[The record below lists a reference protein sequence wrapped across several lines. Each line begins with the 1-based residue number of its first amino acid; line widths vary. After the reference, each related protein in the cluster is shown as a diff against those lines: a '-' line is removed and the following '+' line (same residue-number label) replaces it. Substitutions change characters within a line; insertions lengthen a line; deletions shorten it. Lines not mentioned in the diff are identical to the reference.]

1 MPALTRSGHLARK
14 GLHDT
19 DEVVTLSRLV
29 IAQSGEGNTMHPT
42 RRHRWGIAAVV
53 ATSAL
58 LLSAHTAQAAVPVP
72 QPPAQQVHQLAA
84 AAGEG
89 IASVAVAADV
99 VTVSGSVGAAH
110 AGSAIEVFVSGAQS
124 SASTADTQA
133 FGAAVADADGQFSVQ
148 GARLRADGTD
158 NLYAQF
164 TLAVDGVAA
173 GSPHFADDLQFKA
186 PNTLPFPQVLDK
198 KGLQVQMSD
207 DAESL
212 GVQHA
217 AINLDLA
224 AIMLNKK
231 TSDQNITFSS
241 GGKDYYF
248 DAAAVA
254 ALDTQIK
261 AVSDNGTL
269 VNLIVLLY
277 RHDSD
282 PNSAANI
289 LIHPDA
295 SREAGAGPVYG
306 FNTVTAEGM
315 RYTTAAM
322 EFIASRWSRTD
333 EKFGRAVG
341 FIVGNEVDAQW
352 IWSNSGEKTIDQFLN
367 DYSRALRVMS
377 LASRKYYDKARTYI
391 SLTQHWTIP
400 AGANATRFY
409 PSKDVI
415 DTLNTVSKAGGDFP
429 WFIAYHPYPQDLFKP
444 DFWNDT
450 DATDSVDTKLI
461 TFKNVQVL
469 PQYLASSDL
478 LYQGE
483 PRRIILSEQG
493 CHTPGNGR
501 NLTLDAEKL
510 QAACF
515 AYAYYKIRFLPSID
529 SFILHRHVDHQLEGG
544 LNLGLWTSDYS
555 TDNPNAPLR
564 QKYSYNVFKY
574 IDTARSLE
582 VTDFAKSIIGIKDWS
597 DVIPGFDPAAL
608 DQRPITTTVGTR
620 LDAKE
625 SAPCPLGSFRTGT
638 DGWVASD
645 NVSAATAVGGA
656 LHVVDAPKTFA
667 KQLRGVAKTFTGV
680 HAPAARGWVSTSVK
694 IPSDTKLGS
703 ETVARITVTTSSGRV
718 VEGDAHV
725 PADGTFHSVALQLPP
740 AVANDKLAKL
750 KVRIRGTGT
759 SEPVTSFDIRSVTQ
773 SSSVSR
779 SQSPNVF
786 VAAATDSSEVVGSKL
801 TLSITNLDVDTLQ
814 GAATIPDDC
823 GDFDVLTNAAQIPP
837 TTFGGVAKVTFQV
850 AAVRGDSSTVCVR
863 LGEHTF
869 QVAVTVPP
877 PPQNLSYDFETDTQG
892 WVAGPGVASVARV
905 TSFANGPGAPHGG
918 VGALEATAPPAPAT
932 ADRTISVTPDAPFD
946 LSTAKSVYV
955 WMDSYGGAPGATG
968 YVATFTLTA
977 ADGTTM
983 TVKDTEFKPD
993 TWNQLSIDVSGWAS
1007 RSAVTS
1013 MQVTFAAT
1021 GTDYPNWTAKYQI
1034 DDLGYLT
1041 S

>member
-1 MPALTRSGHLARK
+1 
-14 GLHDT
+14 
-19 DEVVTLSRLV
+19 
-29 IAQSGEGNTMHPT
+29 MHTT
-42 RRHRWGIAAVV
+42 RRRRWGIAAVA

-58 LLSAHTAQAAVPVP
+58 LLSGHTAQAAVSAPRS
-72 QPPAQQVHQLAA
+72 PAQIVHQAA
-84 AAGEG
+84 VAAPDQG
-89 IASVAVAADV
+89 IASVAVADNV
-99 VTVSGSVGAAH
+99 ITVSGSVGAAQ
-110 AGSAIEVFVSGAQS
+110 AGSDIDVFVSGAQS
-124 SASTADTQA
+124 SATTADAQA
-133 FGAAVADADGQFSVQ
+133 FGTVVAGADGAFSVQ
-148 GARLRADGTD
+148 GPRLQTDGTD
-158 NLYAQF
+158 NLYDQF
-164 TLAVDGVAA
+164 TLTVDGVAV
-173 GSPHFADDLQFKA
+173 GTPHFADDLQFKA
-186 PNTLPFPQVLDK
+186 PNTSQFPQVLDK

-241 GGKDYYF
+241 GGSDYYF

-277 RHDSD
+277 RHDND

-295 SREAGAGPVYG
+295 SHGAGAGPVYG
-306 FNTVTAEGM
+306 FNTVTDEGM

-367 DYSRALRVMS
+367 DYSRALRLMS
-377 LASRKYYDKARTYI
+377 LASRKYYDKARTYT
-391 SLTQHWTIP
+391 SLTQHWTVP
-400 AGANATRFY
+400 AGANSTRFY
-409 PSKDVI
+409 PARDVI
-415 DTLNTVSKAGGDFP
+415 DTLNAISKAGGDFP

-450 DATDSVDTKLI
+450 LATDSVDTKLI

-478 LYQGE
+478 LYKGE

-493 CHTPGNGR
+493 CDTPGFGR
-501 NLTLDAEKL
+501 SLSLDAEKL

-544 LNLGLWTSDYS
+544 LNLGLWASDYS
-555 TDNPNAPLR
+555 TKSPNAPLR
-564 QKYSYNVFKY
+564 QKFIYDVFKY

-582 VTDFAKSIIGIKDWS
+582 VTDFAKAIIGIKDWS
-597 DVIPGFDPAAL
+597 DVIDGFDPAAL

-620 LDAKE
+620 LDANE
-625 SAPCPLGSFRTGT
+625 RGSHPLGSFGTGA
-638 DGWVASD
+638 DGWVPSD
-645 NVSAATAVGGA
+645 NVSSATAVGGA
-656 LHVVDAPKTFA
+656 LHVVDAPGKFA
-667 KQLRGVAKTFTGV
+667 KQWRGVAKTFAGDQ
-680 HAPAARGWVSTSVK
+680 APAARGWLSASVK

-703 ETVARITVTTSSGRV
+703 ETVARITATTSSGQV

-725 PADGTFHSVALQLPP
+725 PADGTFHSVALQLSR
-740 AVANDKLAKL
+740 AVAQDTLARV

-759 SEPVTSFDIRSVTQ
+759 SEPQTSFDIESVSQ
-773 SSSVSR
+773 SDGVSR
-779 SQSPNVF
+779 SHLPNVF
-786 VAAATDSSEVVGSKL
+786 VAAATDSADVVGSEL
-801 TLSITNLDVDTLQ
+801 TVSITNLDVDALG
-814 GAATIPDDC
+814 GAAVIPDDC
-823 GDFDVLTNAAQIPP
+823 GDFDVQRNAAPIPP
-837 TTFGGVAKVTFQV
+837 TTFGGVAKVTFRV
-850 AAVRGDSSTVCVR
+850 SAVRGDGSTVCVQ
-863 LGEHTF
+863 LGSHTVK
-869 QVAVTVPP
+869 VAVTIPP
-877 PPQNLSYDFETDTQG
+877 PAENLVYDFETDTQG
-892 WVAGPGVASVARV
+892 WVAGAGVKSVARV
-905 TSFANGPGAPHGG
+905 TSFANGPGAPRGG
-918 VGALEATAPPAPAT
+918 AGALEATASAAPAT
-932 ADRTISVTPDAPFD
+932 AARTISVTPNSPLD

-977 ADGTTM
+977 ADGTMM
-983 TVKDTEFKPD
+983 TEENTGFAPD
-993 TWNQLSIDVSGWAS
+993 TWNKLSIDVSGWAS
-1007 RSAVTS
+1007 RNAVTS
-1013 MQVTFAAT
+1013 IQVSFAAT
-1021 GTDYPNWTAKYQI
+1021 GTDYPNWTARFQI
-1034 DDLGYLT
+1034 DDLGYFT

>member
-1 MPALTRSGHLARK
+1 
-14 GLHDT
+14 
-19 DEVVTLSRLV
+19 
-29 IAQSGEGNTMHPT
+29 MHTT
-42 RRHRWGIAAVV
+42 RRRRWRIAVV
-53 ATSAL
+53 AATTAL
-58 LLSAHTAQAAVPVP
+58 LLSGQTAQAAVPLP
-72 QPPAQQVHQLAA
+72 HSPAQTVRQTAA
-84 AAGEG
+84 APGQG
-89 IASVAVAADV
+89 IASVAVADDV
-99 VTVSGSVGAAH
+99 ITVSGTAGAAP
-110 AGSAIEVFVSGAQS
+110 AGSDVDVFVSGAQS
-124 SASTADTQA
+124 SATTADAQA
-133 FGAAVADADGQFSVQ
+133 FGSVVAGADGAFSVQ
-148 GARLRADGTD
+148 GPRRQSDGTD
-158 NLYAQF
+158 SLYAQF
-164 TLAVDGVAA
+164 TLTVDGVAV
-173 GSPHFADDLQFKA
+173 GSPHFADDLRFTP
-186 PNTLPFPQVLDK
+186 PNTSQFPQVLDK

-241 GGKDYYF
+241 GGIDYYF

-261 AVSDNGTL
+261 PVSDNGAL

-277 RHDSD
+277 RHDTD

-295 SREAGAGPVYG
+295 SRQAGAGPVYG

-333 EKFGRAVG
+333 QKFGRAVG

-367 DYSRALRVMS
+367 DYSRALRLMS
-377 LASRKYYDKARTYI
+377 LTSRKYYDKARTYT
-391 SLTQHWTIP
+391 SLTQHWAVP
-400 AGANATRFY
+400 AGGNPTQFY
-409 PSKDVI
+409 PARDVI
-415 DTLNTVSKAGGDFP
+415 DTLNAISKAGGDFP
-429 WFIAYHPYPQDLFKP
+429 WFVAFHPYPQDLFKP

-450 DATDSVDTKLI
+450 EATDSVDTKLI

-469 PQYLASSDL
+469 PRYLASSDL
-478 LYQGE
+478 LYKGE
-483 PRRIILSEQG
+483 PRRIIFSEQG
-493 CHTPGNGR
+493 CHTPGSGR
-501 NLTLDAEKL
+501 GLSLDAEKL

-544 LNLGLWTSDYS
+544 LNLGLWASDYS

-564 QKYSYNVFKY
+564 QKYSYDVFKY

-582 VTDFAKSIIGIKDWS
+582 VTDFAKKIIGITDWS
-597 DVIPGFDPAAL
+597 DVIDGFDPAAL

-620 LDAKE
+620 LDATE
-625 SAPCPLGSFRTGT
+625 HGSHSLGSFRTGA
-638 DGWVASD
+638 DGWVPSD
-645 NVSAATAVGGA
+645 NVSTAVAAGGA
-656 LHVVDAPKTFA
+656 LHIVDAPDKFAKQWRGVVKTFA
-667 KQLRGVAKTFTGV
+667 GD
-680 HAPAARGWVSTSVK
+680 HAPAARGWVSASVK
-694 IPSDTKLGS
+694 IPSDTLLGS
-703 ETVARITVTTSSGRV
+703 ETVARITATTSSGQV

-725 PADGTFHSVALQLPP
+725 PADGTFHSVALQLPH
-740 AVANDKLAKL
+740 AVAKDSLARV

-759 SEPVTSFDIRSVTQ
+759 SEPQTSFDLQSVAQ
-773 SSSVSR
+773 SDGVSR
-779 SQSPNVF
+779 SRLPNVL
-786 VAAATDSSEVVGSKL
+786 VAAATDSADLVGSKL
-801 TLSITNLDVDTLQ
+801 TVSMTNLDVDALR
-814 GAATIPDDC
+814 GAARIPNGC
-823 GDFDVLTNAAQIPP
+823 GDFAVRPNAAPIPP
-837 TTFGGVAKVTFQV
+837 TKFGGVAKVAFQV
-850 AAVRGDSSTVCVR
+850 SAVRADPSTVCVQ
-863 LGEHTF
+863 LGSHTVK
-869 QVAVTVPP
+869 VAVTIPP
-877 PPQNLSYDFETDTQG
+877 PAENLVYDFETDTQG
-892 WVAGPGVASVARV
+892 WVAGAGVGSVARV
-905 TSFANGPGAPHGG
+905 TGFANGPGAPRGG

-932 ADRTISVTPDAPFD
+932 AHRTMSVTPSSPLD
-946 LSTAKSVYV
+946 LSAAKSVYV

-983 TVKDTEFKPD
+983 TKENIEFAPD
-993 TWNQLSIDVSGWAS
+993 KWNQLSIDVSGWAS
-1007 RSAVTS
+1007 RAAVTS
-1013 MQVTFAAT
+1013 IQVSFAAT
-1021 GTDYPNWTAKYQI
+1021 GTDYPNWTTRFQI

>member
-1 MPALTRSGHLARK
+1 M
-14 GLHDT
+14 
-19 DEVVTLSRLV
+19 
-29 IAQSGEGNTMHPT
+29 
-42 RRHRWGIAAVV
+42 
-53 ATSAL
+53 
-58 LLSAHTAQAAVPVP
+58 
-72 QPPAQQVHQLAA
+72 
-84 AAGEG
+84 
-89 IASVAVAADV
+89 
-99 VTVSGSVGAAH
+99 SGSVGAAR
-110 AGSAIEVFVSGAQS
+110 AGSTVDVFASGAQS
-124 SASTADTQA
+124 SATTADAQP
-133 FGAAVADADGQFSVQ
+133 FGTVVADAAGQFSVQ
-148 GARLRADGTD
+148 GSRHRGDGTD

-164 TLAVDGVAA
+164 TATVDAVAVGA
-173 GSPHFADDLQFKA
+173 PHFADDVQFKA
-186 PNTLPFPQVLDK
+186 PNTSPFPQVLDK

-241 GGKDYYF
+241 GGNDYYF

-277 RHDSD
+277 RHDND
-282 PNSAANI
+282 PNSAAGI

-306 FNTVTAEGM
+306 FNTATAEGM

-391 SLTQHWTIP
+391 SLTQHWSIP
-400 AGANATRFY
+400 AGANSTRFY
-409 PSKDVI
+409 PAKDVI
-415 DTLNTVSKAGGDFP
+415 DTLNAVSKADGDFP

-450 DATDSVDTKLI
+450 EATDSVDTKLI

-469 PQYLASSDL
+469 PRYLASSDL
-478 LYQGE
+478 LYKGE

-501 NLTLDAEKL
+501 NLSLDAEKL

-582 VTDFAKSIIGIKDWS
+582 VTDFAKKIIGIDDWS
-597 DVIPGFDPAAL
+597 QVIEGFDPAAL
-608 DQRPITTTVGTR
+608 DQRPITTTAGTR

-625 SAPCPLGSFRTGT
+625 HGAHPLGSFATGA

-645 NVSAATAVGGA
+645 NVAAATAADGA

-667 KQLRGVAKTFTGV
+667 KQWRGVAKTFAGDQ
-680 HAPAARGWVSTSVK
+680 APTARGWLSASVRV
-694 IPSDTKLGS
+694 PSDTKLGT
-703 ETVARITVTTSSGRV
+703 ETVARITATTSAGQV

-725 PADGTFHSVALQLPP
+725 PADGKFHSLALPLPRTVATGT
-740 AVANDKLAKL
+740 LAKV

-759 SEPVTSFDIRSVTQ
+759 SEPVTSFDLRSVSQ
-773 SSSVSR
+773 SDGVSR
-779 SQSPNVF
+779 SQLPNVL
-786 VAAATDSSEVVGSKL
+786 VAAATDSAELVGSKL
-801 TLSITNLDVDTLQ
+801 TVSITNLDTDVLQ
-814 GAATIPDDC
+814 GAARIPPAC
-823 GDFDVLTNAAQIPP
+823 GDFETRPNAAPIPP
-837 TTFGGVAKVTFQV
+837 TTFGGVARVTFQV
-850 AAVRGDSSTVCVR
+850 AAVRGDPSTVCVE
-863 LGEHTF
+863 LGDHTF
-869 QVAVTVPP
+869 KVPVTIPP
-877 PPQNLSYDFETDTQG
+877 PAENLVYDFETDTQG
-892 WVAGPGVASVARV
+892 WVAGSGVDSVARV
-905 TSFANGPGAPHGG
+905 TSFANGPGAPRGG
-918 VGALEATAPPAPAT
+918 FGALEATAAPAPAT
-932 ADRTISVTPDAPFD
+932 ADRTMSVTPTSPLD
-946 LSTAKSVYV
+946 LSPARSVYV

-983 TVKDTEFKPD
+983 TEKDTAFTPD
-993 TWNQLSIDVSGWAS
+993 TWNKLSIDVSGWAS
-1007 RSAVTS
+1007 RTAVTS
-1013 MQVTFAAT
+1013 IQVTFAAT
-1021 GTDYPNWTAKYQI
+1021 GTDYPNWTTRFQV

>member
-1 MPALTRSGHLARK
+1 
-14 GLHDT
+14 
-19 DEVVTLSRLV
+19 
-29 IAQSGEGNTMHPT
+29 MHPT
-42 RRHRWGIAAVV
+42 RRSRWGIVAVA

-58 LLSAHTAQAAVPVP
+58 LLSGPTAQAAESVPRL
-72 QPPAQQVHQLAA
+72 PAQTVAQAVAA
-84 AAGEG
+84 PDEG
-89 IASVAVAADV
+89 IASVAVADDLI
-99 VTVSGSVGAAH
+99 TVSGSVGAAR
-110 AGSAIEVFVSGAQS
+110 AGADVDVLVSGAQS
-124 SASTADTQA
+124 SASTSDAQA
-133 FGAAVADADGQFSVQ
+133 FGSVVADAAGAFSVQ
-148 GARLRADGTD
+148 GPRRQADGTD

-164 TLAVDGVAA
+164 TLAVDGVAV
-173 GSPHFADDLQFKA
+173 GSPHFADDLQFQA
-186 PNTLPFPQVLDK
+186 PNTSQFPQVLDK

-231 TSDQNITFSS
+231 TSADNITFSS
-241 GGKDYYF
+241 GGSEYYF

-261 AVSDNGTL
+261 AVSDNGAL

-277 RHDSD
+277 RHDKD

-295 SREAGAGPVYG
+295 SHDADAGPVYG

-377 LASRKYYDKARTYI
+377 LASRKYYDKARTYT
-391 SLTQHWTIP
+391 SLTQHWTVP

-409 PSKDVI
+409 PARDVI
-415 DTLNTVSKAGGDFP
+415 DTLNAISKAGGDFP

-450 DATDSVDTKLI
+450 EATDSVDTLLI

-469 PQYLASSDL
+469 PQYLASNDL
-478 LYQGE
+478 LYKGE

-493 CHTPGNGR
+493 CNTPGSGR
-501 NLTLDAEKL
+501 NPSLDAEKL

-555 TDNPNAPLR
+555 TDSPNAPLR

-582 VTDFAKSIIGIKDWS
+582 VTDFAKKIIGINDWS
-597 DVIPGFDPAAL
+597 DVIEGFDPAAL

-625 SAPCPLGSFRTGT
+625 HGSHSLGSFGTGA

-645 NVSAATAVGGA
+645 NVSAATPIGGV
-656 LHVVDAPKTFA
+656 LHVVDAPDTFA
-667 KQLRGVAKTFTGV
+667 KQWRGVAKTFAGDQAT
-680 HAPAARGWVSTSVK
+680 AARGWVSASVR

-703 ETVARITVTTSSGRV
+703 ETVARITATTSSGQV

-725 PADGTFHSVALQLPP
+725 PADGTFHSLALQLPR
-740 AVANDKLAKL
+740 AVAKDTLARV
-750 KVRIRGTGT
+750 KVRIRGIGT
-759 SEPVTSFDIRSVTQ
+759 SEPQTSFDVGSVAQ
-773 SSSVSR
+773 SDGVGR
-779 SQSPNVF
+779 SQLPNVL
-786 VAAATDSSEVVGSKL
+786 VAAATDSADLVGSKL
-801 TLSITNLDVDTLQ
+801 TVSITNLDVDALH
-814 GAATIPDDC
+814 GVARIPNNC
-823 GDFDVLTNAAQIPP
+823 GDFEARPNTAPIPP
-837 TTFGGVAKVTFQV
+837 TAFGGVARVTFQV
-850 AAVRGDSSTVCVR
+850 SAVRGAPSTVCVQ
-863 LGEHTF
+863 LGNHTVK
-869 QVAVTVPP
+869 VAVTIPP
-877 PPQNLSYDFETDTQG
+877 PAENLVYDFETDTQG
-892 WVAGPGVASVARV
+892 WVAGAGVDSVARV
-905 TSFANGPGAPHGG
+905 TSFANGPGAPRGG
-918 VGALEATAPPAPAT
+918 TGALEATAPPAPAT
-932 ADRTISVTPDAPFD
+932 ADRTMVVTPNSPLD

-983 TVKDTEFKPD
+983 TVKNTEFTPD
-993 TWNQLSIDVSGWAS
+993 TWNRLSIDVSGWAA
-1007 RSAVTS
+1007 RAAVTS
-1013 MQVTFAAT
+1013 IQVTFAAT
-1021 GTDYPNWTAKYQI
+1021 GTDYPNWTARFQV
-1034 DDLGYLT
+1034 DDLGYLK

>member
-1 MPALTRSGHLARK
+1 MMLA
-14 GLHDT
+14 
-19 DEVVTLSRLV
+19 
-29 IAQSGEGNTMHPT
+29 T
-42 RRHRWGIAAVV
+42 RRHRWGTAAVV
-53 ATSAL
+53 AISAL
-58 LLSAHTAQAAVPVP
+58 LLSSHTAQAAVPVP
-72 QPPAQQVHQLAA
+72 QQPAQAVRQLVAA
-84 AAGEG
+84 SGEG
-89 IASVAVAADV
+89 ITSVAVADDLI
-99 VTVSGSVGAAH
+99 TVSGSVGAAR
-110 AGSAIEVFVSGAQS
+110 AGSDVDVFVSGAQS
-124 SASTADTQA
+124 SATTADAQA
-133 FGAAVADADGQFSVQ
+133 FGSAVADAAGQFSVQ
-148 GARLRADGTD
+148 GSRLRADGTD

-164 TLAVDGVAA
+164 TLSVDGAA
-173 GSPHFADDLQFKA
+173 VGSPHFADDLRFKA
-186 PNTLPFPQVLDK
+186 PNTSPFPQVLDK

-224 AIMLNKK
+224 KIMLNKK
-231 TSDQNITFSS
+231 TSAQNITFSS
-241 GGKDYYF
+241 GGTDYYF

-277 RHDSD
+277 RHDND

-295 SREAGAGPVYG
+295 SRDAGAGPVYG
-306 FNTVTAEGM
+306 FNTVTAEGI

-391 SLTQHWTIP
+391 SLTQHWSIP
-400 AGANATRFY
+400 AGANSTRFY
-409 PSKDVI
+409 PAKDVI
-415 DTLNTVSKAGGDFP
+415 DTLNAVSKAGGDFP

-450 DATDSVDTKLI
+450 EATDSVGTRLI

-469 PQYLASSDL
+469 PRYLASNDL
-478 LYQGE
+478 LYKGE

-493 CHTPGNGR
+493 CHTPGSGR
-501 NLTLDAEKL
+501 NLSLDAEKL

-544 LNLGLWTSDYS
+544 LNLGLWTSDYA
-555 TDNPNAPLR
+555 TTNPNAPLR

-582 VTDFAKSIIGIKDWS
+582 VTDFAKKIIGIDDWS
-597 DVIPGFDPAAL
+597 DVIEGFDPAAL
-608 DQRPITTTVGTR
+608 DQRPITTTAGTR
-620 LDAKE
+620 LDAAE
-625 SAPCPLGSFRTGT
+625 DDPHSLGSFETGA
-638 DGWVASD
+638 DSWVASD
-645 NVSAATAVGGA
+645 NVSAATPAGGA
-656 LHVVDAPKTFA
+656 LHVVDAPNTFA
-667 KQLRGVAKTFTGV
+667 KQWRGVARTFAGD
-680 HAPAARGWVSTSVK
+680 HAPAARGWVSASVR
-694 IPSDTKLGS
+694 IPSDTKLGA
-703 ETVARITVTTSSGRV
+703 ETVARITATTSSGQV

-725 PADGTFHSVALQLPP
+725 PADGEVHAVALPLPR
-740 AVANDKLAKL
+740 AVANDTLAKL

-759 SEPVTSFDIRSVTQ
+759 SQPVTSFDVE
-773 SSSVSR
+773 SVSQSADVGR
-779 SQSPNVF
+779 SRSPNVF
-786 VAAATDSSEVVGSKL
+786 VAAATDSADVVGSKL
-801 TLSITNLDVDTLQ
+801 TVSITNLDVDALL
-814 GAATIPDDC
+814 GAARIPQDC
-823 GDFDVLTNAAQIPP
+823 GNFDVRPNPVPIPP
-837 TTFGGVAKVTFQV
+837 TPFGGVAKLTFQV
-850 AAVRGDSSTVCVR
+850 AAVRGDPSTVCVE
-863 LGEHTF
+863 LGGHTF
-869 QVAVTVPP
+869 TVPVTVPP
-877 PPQNLSYDFETDTQG
+877 PAENLVYDFETDTQG
-892 WVAGPGVASVARV
+892 WVPGAGVDSVARV
-905 TSFANGPGAPHGG
+905 TSFANGPGVPRGG
-918 VGALEATAPPAPAT
+918 AGALEATAPPAPAT
-932 ADRTISVTPDAPFD
+932 ADRTMSVTPSSPLD

-968 YVATFTLTA
+968 YLATFTLTA
-977 ADGTTM
+977 ADGTTR
-983 TVKDTEFKPD
+983 TVTDTEFTPD
-993 TWNQLSIDVSGWAS
+993 RWNKLSIDVSGWAS

-1013 MQVTFAAT
+1013 IQVTFAAT
-1021 GTDYPNWTAKYQI
+1021 GTDYPNWTTRFQV